1 MPFVFAQHGSWSDF
15 AQIVAEQI
23 VLRSGNGM
31 FHAVRFDSI
40 LAKSE
45 AKVGSK
51 TFNGLTYLELG
62 LVDIVGL
69 LQVSEMKGVLN
80 DGELTKPLTS
90 ILPVVSGTAADGA
103 VLAGL
108 AGFVDLPTPPTG
120 PEGAGRAASERRP
133 PRPRLLVWRLV
144 LRMSSRLVSSLEDML
159 MYV

>member
-1 MPFVFAQHGSWSDF
+1 MPVVFAQHASWSDF
-15 AQIVAEQI
+15 VQIVAERI

-40 LAKSE
+40 LAESE

-51 TFNGLTYLELG
+51 TCNGLTYLELG
-62 LVDIVGL
+62 LVNIVGL
-69 LQVSEMKGVLN
+69 LQVSEVISVVSVEG
-80 DGELTKPLTS
+80 LTKPLTS
-90 ILPVVSGTAADGA
+90 ILPVVSGMAADGA
-103 VLAGL
+103 ALACL

-159 MYV
+159 MVV